1 MALTN
6 SVQLICYPDRLGN
19 NLSDLYGILEKHLT
33 EAVGGV
39 HILPF
44 YPSNAD
50 GGFSPLTHKEVDPR
64 YGTWADIERIAAK
77 YDICAD
83 LTVNHIS
90 DESPEFSPCR
100 LA

>member
-1 MALTN
+1 MALRN
-6 SVQLICYPDRLGN
+6 QVQLICYPDRMGKNLG
-19 NLSDLYGILEKHLT
+19 DLYTVLDTYLS
-33 EAVGGV
+33 EAIGGV

-50 GGFSPLTHKEVDPR
+50 GGFSPLTHKEVDPEF
-64 YGTWADIERIAAK
+64 GTWKDIEKIGAD

-90 DESPEFSPCR
+90 DESEEFA
-100 LA
+100 L

>member
-6 SVQLICYPDRLGN
+6 SVHLICSPDRLGN

-33 EAVGGV
+33 DAIGGV

-44 YPSNAD
+44 YPSPAY

-64 YGTWADIERIAAK
+64 YGTWADIERIPAN
-77 YDICAD
+77 YDLCAD
-83 LTVNHIS
+83 LTVSHIS
-90 DESPEFSPCR
+90 AESP
-100 LA
+100 